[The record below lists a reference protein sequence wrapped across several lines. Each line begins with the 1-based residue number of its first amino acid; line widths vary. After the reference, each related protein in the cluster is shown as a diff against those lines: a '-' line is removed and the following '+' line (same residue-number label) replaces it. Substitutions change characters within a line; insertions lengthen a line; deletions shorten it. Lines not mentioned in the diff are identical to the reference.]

1 MIGSLIGGVAKAA
14 VTGAVGVAVI
24 GVLKDSRVGDTLREV
39 AVTVTEVGVR
49 GYKLVEDGAEK
60 VYDTATGIYQ
70 DAARRADE
78 AESDELADDLAAD
91 TAATAESVASEAEQ
105 FLRNNG
111 DDGPSGTEGTEGTE
125 GPADRS

>member
-1 MIGSLIGGVAKAA
+1 M
-14 VTGAVGVAVI
+14 I

-60 VYDTATGIYQ
+60 VYDTATGIYK

-78 AESDELADDLAAD
+78 AESDNLADDLAAD

-105 FLRNNG
+105 FLREQRRRRPVRDRG
-111 DDGPSGTEGTEGTE
+111 HRRHRRSGRPELTTQEVRWPLAAGAPSVG
-125 GPADRS
+125 R